1 MTLKKLFLPL
11 LLLLCQITLAQQD
24 TILHLEEVVIS
35 DTQLRDFSNTQSV
48 QKLSD
53 TIIARNPASLT
64 SLLQYN
70 TVIYFKE
77 NGLGMVSSPSF
88 RGTTAQQTAVIW
100 NGININ
106 SQLNGQTDF
115 NTLNTRDFN
124 SISVRAGG
132 GSVIYGSSAI
142 GGSIHL
148 NNELDFNDK
157 FTNEV
162 RTDYGSYNTLGIN
175 YNVKAASKRISADVS
190 LSRNSSDNDYDYE
203 GYKLKNDNGQFYN
216 TSINAAFAVKL
227 NDQNILRLYSYAF
240 DGQRR
245 FSRTLAAPSK
255 SMYED
260 TNTRNLLEWTG
271 TYNRFISRLKV
282 AYLEENYKYFE
293 NFANY
298 NFTYGQV
305 KTFISRYDATYDFTP
320 QIKLN
325 AIVDYTQNKGK
336 GSDIIQKKRDI
347 GSAGLLFK
355 HSVSNR
361 FQYEAGVRKEITDAY
376 QSPVLFSAGANIG
389 IATFYNIKLNASRNF
404 RIPTFNDL
412 YWQGSGNPNLNPE
425 SSYQAEV
432 GNVFNYKDITI
443 NVTGYYIK
451 LQDMLRWTPGAG
463 GIWRPENVGKV
474 ATYGLESVLNWQRK
488 FGSSQVTVSGTY
500 AYTVS
505 REDGSSDQL
514 IYVPLHKA
522 TASVAYGYKGF
533 SGYYRHLFTGEVFI
547 TSDNQSKLDGYN
559 VSGIGAKYTFPIL
572 SGFSFGVQVNNLY
585 NQEYLNVAV
594 RPMPGRNYN
603 MYLNLKF

>member
-11 LLLLCQITLAQQD
+11 LLLLCQITLAQRD

-53 TIIARNPASLT
+53 SIIARNPASLT

-148 NNELDFNDK
+148 NNELNFNNK

-175 YNVKAASKRISADVS
+175 YNVKAANKRISADVS

-203 GYKLKNDNGQFYN
+203 GYKLKNDNGQYYN

-240 DGQRR
+240 DGMRR

-260 TNTRNLLEWTG
+260 TNTRNLLEWTSN
-271 TYNRFISRLKV
+271 YNRFTSRLKV

-298 NFTYGQV
+298 NFTYGRV

-325 AIVDYTQNKGK
+325 AIVDYTQNKGE

-389 IATFYNIKLNASRNF
+389 VATFYNIKLNASRNF

-425 SSYQAEV
+425 SSYQAEA
-432 GNVFNYKDITI
+432 GNVFNYKDITLT
-443 NVTGYYIK
+443 VTGYYIK
-451 LQDMLRWTPGAG
+451 LRDMLRWTPGAG

-488 FGSSQVTVSGTY
+488 FGSSQITVSGTY

-522 TASVAYGYKGF
+522 TASLAYGYKGF
-533 SGYYRHLFTGEVFI
+533 SAYYRHLFTGEVFT

-559 VSGIGAKYTFPIL
+559 ISGIGAEYTFPIL

>member
-1 MTLKKLFLPL
+1 MTLKKLFLL
-11 LLLLCQITLAQQD
+11 FLLLLCQITLAQQD
-24 TILHLEEVVIS
+24 TILQLKEVVIS

-53 TIIARNPASLT
+53 SIIARNPASLT

-115 NTLNTRDFN
+115 NTLNTRDFS

-157 FTNEV
+157 FVNQAH
-162 RTDYGSYNTLGIN
+162 TDYGSYNTLGIN
-175 YNVKAASKRISADVS
+175 YNVKAANERVSADVS

-203 GYKLKNDNGQFYN
+203 GYKLKNDNGQYYN
-216 TSINAAFAVKL
+216 TSINAAFALKL

-271 TYNRFISRLKV
+271 NYNRFISRLKV

-298 NFTYGQV
+298 NFTYGRV

-325 AIVDYTQNKGK
+325 AIVDYIQNKGE
-336 GSDIIQKKRDI
+336 GSDIIQKKRDV
-347 GSAGLLFK
+347 GSASLLFK

-389 IATFYNIKLNASRNF
+389 VVSFYNIKLNASRNF

-412 YWQGSGNPNLNPE
+412 YWQGSGNPDLNPE
-425 SSYQAEV
+425 SSYQAEM
-432 GNVFNYKDITI
+432 GNVFNYKDITLT
-443 NVTGYYIK
+443 VTGYYIK

-488 FGSSQVTVSGTY
+488 FGSNQLTVSSTY

-533 SGYYRHLFTGEVFI
+533 SAYYRHMFTGEVFT
-547 TSDNQSKLDGYN
+547 TSNNQSKLDGYN
-559 VSGIGAKYTFPIL
+559 VSGIGAEYTFPIL